1 MHHAAP
7 QAQFRAADRTRSAVS
22 DEAIMS
28 HFHARPGFLL
38 ARIDQICTA
47 IYGGLEGGETL
58 AQAELL
64 MLLGSL
70 GPSPQIKLARCA
82 GVDKSTTAY
91 IIENLNARGWVERA
105 PCPEDRRRALV
116 SLTPIGSAQIAR
128 IERDFTE
135 LQRQLARSLDPDA
148 LPGATALLHKLGAN
162 PMSPAPLWVPACH
175 PAVGI
180 LDGALSF
187 LCRRALQLFQAQFVA
202 CTPGLNLTL
211 RQFSLLYIASLR
223 ETITQAAFARLFGL
237 DPSTCAVIIRGLVS
251 RGLIAGTRSAEDRR
265 EHIYAITDQGR
276 SILRETQPL
285 VDRSERLIF
294 RGEPAARTRWLVR
307 QLQAIV
313 RDHSHRLRFP
323 GVMAAP

>member
-1 MHHAAP
+1 M
-7 QAQFRAADRTRSAVS
+7 S

-28 HFHARPGFLL
+28 RFLARPGFLL

-47 IYGGLEGGETL
+47 IYGSLDGGETL

-64 MLLGSL
+64 MLLGVL

-91 IIENLNARGWVERA
+91 IIENLNARGWVERG
-105 PCPEDRRRALV
+105 PCREDRRRALV
-116 SLTPIGSAQIAR
+116 SLTPTGQSQIAR
-128 IERDFTE
+128 IERQFAD
-135 LQRQLARSLDPDA
+135 LQRQLARPLDADA
-148 LPGATALLHKLGAN
+148 LPRAVTLLHKLGSN

-180 LDGALSF
+180 LDTSLSF

-211 RQFSLLYIASLR
+211 RQFSLLYIVSAR
-223 ETITQAAFARLFGL
+223 EAITQAAFARLFGL

-251 RGLIAGTRSAEDRR
+251 RGLIAGTRSAQDKR
-265 EHIYAITDQGR
+265 ERIYAITDQGR
-276 SILRETQPL
+276 SILLKAQPL